1 MNIKKK
7 YEPFINSLPDG
18 QQKQIYS
25 KLFSSLMADMNQLS
39 NTLINVKNNGFY
51 NNEVVQTDKNGIQIK
66 GTADYINQQ
75 NQINKDIQQKIAD
88 REKVD
93 PNQLMNTKV

>member
-1 MNIKKK
+1 
-7 YEPFINSLPDG
+7 
-18 QQKQIYS
+18 
-25 KLFSSLMADMNQLS
+25 MADMNQLS

-51 NNEVVQTDKNGIQIK
+51 NNEAVQTDKNGIQIK
-66 GTADYINQQ
+66 GTVDYINQQ
-75 NQINKDIQQKIAD
+75 NQQNQINKGIQQKIAD